1 MAVIG
6 FRVLVL
12 LSALILITFAPQG
25 WVQHTGLTPPSI
37 HPPIPRSAP
46 LTTTTGA
53 FAFVSNFESG
63 GLQGWSVVE
72 GKQPKVVSLPN
83 YFGEPSLES
92 SAMGGS
98 PQVDEA
104 TQGFVTGDNF
114 ISFQVAIY
122 TKSGEGFFG
131 LFGSDGPVAVVGV
144 EDGYIVAGSSPSS
157 AVRVEP
163 LPVGTAY
170 PSGWVYIAANVY
182 NASTPSS
189 PNVGWVMQLF
199 VDRTDQPAAN
209 LSVPQAGNY
218 QGAIIYTEISTVYYT
233 DIVVT
238 TYEIPIYLPGY
249 NNMMGYGQGSGLLVN
264 LLPAFYNLSAV
275 MVLKS
280 WSTPQQG
287 ILSFQ
292 INAMN
297 YYGTTRSTCV
307 GFFQLGVDL
316 DPNGTIAPWYVPGK
330 NCFAHYFIS
339 SQNPAVQPGVPTP
352 YGTVLTLS
360 IVYEESQGEIVF
372 TINDL
377 NTSATYTASI
387 PYNGTPF
394 YGAYTQLEFQ
404 PCCNLYPINQYKVNG
419 ELQQMQ
425 IVTLTGQRILLNASY
440 MLPFTLDAPPTWSF
454 TYYSNQQAG
463 YQQISN

>member
-1 MAVIG
+1 MLRK
-6 FRVLVL
+6 FWVLVCFG
-12 LSALILITFAPQG
+12 ALVIAIVPYNLTPTQ
-25 WVQHTGLTPPSI
+25 GLTTSFF
-37 HPPIPRSAP
+37 HSPIPRSAP
-46 LTTTTGA
+46 VSSTKGA

-63 GLQGWSVVE
+63 GLQNWIVVQ
-72 GKQPKVVSLPN
+72 GKQPKVVNTPN

-92 SAMGGS
+92 SATASS

-104 TQGFVTGDNF
+104 TQGFITGDSF
-114 ISFQVAIY
+114 VSFQVAIY
-122 TKSGEGFFG
+122 TKSGVGFFG
-131 LFGSDGPVAVVGV
+131 LFGSSGPVAVVGV
-144 EDGYIVAGSSPSS
+144 ENGYIVAGSSPSNV
-157 AVRVEP
+157 VRVEP
-163 LPVGTAY
+163 IPKDTVY

-189 PNVGWVMQLF
+189 PNTGWVMQLF
-199 VDRTDQPAAN
+199 VDRTDQPAASV
-209 LSVPQAGNY
+209 SVPQAGNY
-218 QGAIIYTEISTVYYT
+218 QGAIIYTESSTVYYT
-233 DIVVT
+233 NIVVT
-238 TYEIPIYLPGY
+238 TYEIPIYIPGY

-330 NCFAHYFIS
+330 NCFAHYFLS

-352 YGTVLTLS
+352 MGTVLTLS
-360 IVYEESQGEIVF
+360 IVYEQSEIVF
-372 TINDL
+372 TIHDL

-404 PCCNLYPINQYKVNG
+404 PCCNLYPITQYRVNA

-425 IVTLTGQRILLNASY
+425 IVTITGQRISLPASY
-440 MLPFTLDAPPTWSF
+440 MLPFTLDAPPSWSF
-454 TYYSNQQAG
+454 TYYNSQQAG
-463 YQQISN
+463 YQQISSF

>member
-1 MAVIG
+1 MAVKSLCALACM
-6 FRVLVL
+6 VV
-12 LSALILITFAPQG
+12 LILISLAPHSFAQ
-25 WVQHTGLTPPSI
+25 QQDLTRLILHS
-37 HPPIPRSAP
+37 PIPRSAP
-46 LTTTTGA
+46 LASTAGA

-63 GLQGWSVVE
+63 VIQGWSVVE
-72 GKQPKVVSLPN
+72 GKQPIVVDSPN

-92 SAMGGS
+92 SATGRS

-104 TQGFVTGDNF
+104 TQGFITGDNF
-114 ISFQVAIY
+114 ISLQVAIY
-122 TKSGEGFFG
+122 TKSGSGFFG
-131 LFGSDGPVAVVGV
+131 LFGSNGPVAVVGV
-144 EDGYIVAGSSPSS
+144 EDGYVVAGSSPSS
-157 AVRVEP
+157 VVRVEP
-163 LPVGTAY
+163 IPVGTVY

-189 PNVGWVMQLF
+189 PNAGWVMQLF
-199 VDRTDQPAAN
+199 VDRTDQPTAN
-209 LSVPQAGNY
+209 ISVPQAGGY
-218 QGAIIYTEISTVYYT
+218 RGAIIYTESSTVYYT
-233 DIVVT
+233 NIVVT

-264 LLPAFYNLSAV
+264 LLPAFYNLSAL

-352 YGTVLTLS
+352 MGTVLTLS
-360 IVYEESQGEIVF
+360 IVYEEGQGVIVF
-372 TINDL
+372 TIHDL
-377 NTSATYTASI
+377 NTSTTYTASI

-404 PCCNLYPINQYKVNG
+404 PCCNLYPISQYMVDG

-425 IVTLTGQRILLNASY
+425 IVTLTGQRMLLPASY
-440 MLPFTLDAPPTWSF
+440 MLPFTLDTPPTWSF
-454 TYYSNQQAG
+454 TYYDTQQAG
-463 YQQISN
+463 YQQISS